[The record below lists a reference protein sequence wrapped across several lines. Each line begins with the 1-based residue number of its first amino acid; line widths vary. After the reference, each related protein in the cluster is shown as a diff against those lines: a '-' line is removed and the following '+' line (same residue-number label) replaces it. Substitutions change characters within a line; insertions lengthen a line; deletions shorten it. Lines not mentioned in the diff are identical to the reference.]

1 MGVAFSLIRK
11 VTSQALVPVTPW
23 LIRDETGRIKS
34 VHGGSWRCTLFS
46 KEKTMT
52 DRERLRSLA
61 EADNTTLELI
71 DQVLL
76 GESPI
81 QATETGSLALLTLTE
96 TAKRMNLSR
105 VTIYRLVRKGAL
117 KVVSLNGTR
126 RVKLQSVLDFLN
138 GRAA

>member
-1 MGVAFSLIRK
+1 
-11 VTSQALVPVTPW
+11 
-23 LIRDETGRIKS
+23 
-34 VHGGSWRCTLFS
+34 
-46 KEKTMT
+46 MT

-71 DQVLL
+71 DRVLL

-117 KVVSLNGTR
+117 KSVSLNGTR

-138 GRAA
+138 GRTA